1 MIKIPALEMAGF
13 LVHSIPLCVCTSQA
27 VDRSIK
33 MGCCQP
39 LSNRQIMSESNH
51 SRVVY
56 TTGIGRVCPEC
67 GKSFDACVC
76 RKQAAQR
83 PAGDGIVR
91 IRRETKGRN
100 GKGVTVI
107 AGVPLDESGLL
118 ALGKQL
124 KARCGTGGTVKDGN
138 IEIQGD
144 HRDLLFSELTK
155 LGWTVKKAG
164 G

>member
-1 MIKIPALEMAGF
+1 MAFGRF
-13 LVHSIPLCVCTSQA
+13 NPTAKPSLQKSP
-27 VDRSIK
+27 
-33 MGCCQP
+33 
-39 LSNRQIMSESNH
+39 MSLKNQN
-51 SRVVY
+51 RVVY
-56 TTGIGRVCPEC
+56 TTGIGRVCPGC
-67 GKSFDACVC
+67 GKPVDACIC

-107 AGVPLDESGLL
+107 TGVPLEDSALQ

-124 KARCGTGGTVKDGN
+124 KTRCGTGGTVKDGQ